1 MGTHKNLNV
10 VFKRFQ
16 EMKRADSNSL
26 SIGTYT
32 LIISLIVLS
41 SFSGAI
47 FVSRI
52 SQAFSRKPAISE
64 SDFREVSKPFEDD
77 SEDESYSHVQIIPE
91 NVKNC
96 LQVPSECPQFA
107 SGQLEGDYPFRFSR
121 RQNTGCYFEFQDF
134 STSCFDACEYLF
146 FTSSKHARFG
156 FKVSQACKVGCNY
169 AKYAK
174 SAKKDTC
181 MYTCKNTAWKQQ
193 INDQSCNWKKG
204 LNLEIDEVPDF
215 EISKACEFGCILG
228 NERPCPACENP
239 SHTKNVFFDV

>member
-1 MGTHKNLNV
+1 MNIRVILLFLLFASLNSV
-10 VFKRFQ
+10 IATQ
-16 EMKRADSNSL
+16 
-26 SIGTYT
+26 SI
-32 LIISLIVLS
+32 SC
-41 SFSGAI
+41 
-47 FVSRI
+47 
-52 SQAFSRKPAISE
+52 
-64 SDFREVSKPFEDD
+64 SDFPDDEQCIDRGDSAPQVERENFQMDEVEESIVDAVEDGFF
-77 SEDESYSHVQIIPE
+77 EDESYSHVQIIPE

-96 LQVPSECPQFA
+96 LQIPNECPQFA
-107 SGQLEGDYPFRFSR
+107 SGQLEEDYPFRFSR
-121 RQNTGCYFEFQDF
+121 RQKTGCYFEFQDF
-134 STSCFDACEYLF
+134 STSCFDACEHLF

-193 INDQSCNWKKG
+193 INDQSCNWRKG
-204 LNLEIDEVPDF
+204 LNLEIDEIPDF

-228 NERPCPACENP
+228 NERPCPVCEDR